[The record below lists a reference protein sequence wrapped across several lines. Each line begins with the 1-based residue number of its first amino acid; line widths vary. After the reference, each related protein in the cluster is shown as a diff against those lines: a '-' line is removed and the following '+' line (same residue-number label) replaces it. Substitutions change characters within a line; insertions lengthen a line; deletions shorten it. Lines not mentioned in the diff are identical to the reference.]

1 MAVGNSL
8 DLESDAR
15 SMIGIRD
22 FEPVQFRQTV
32 AFQDLGGGTRST
44 WRGDH
49 SRAAGSEKRA

>member
-32 AFQDLGGGTRST
+32 AFQDLCGRMRVT

-49 SRAAGSEKRA
+49 PQAAELEQRA